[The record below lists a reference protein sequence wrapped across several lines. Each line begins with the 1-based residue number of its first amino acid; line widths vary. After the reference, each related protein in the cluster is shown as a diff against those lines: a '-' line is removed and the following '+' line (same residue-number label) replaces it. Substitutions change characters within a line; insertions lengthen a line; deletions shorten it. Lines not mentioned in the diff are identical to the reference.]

1 MIDEVRAKKFVD
13 ELAKSYPML
22 DYQKELMINE
32 LVNERPDYFSRIL
45 KMQGLNLSYCQ
56 YIASILYE
64 FLLFNRKGDKQ
75 NG

>member
-45 KMQGLNLSYCQ
+45 KMQRLNLSYCQ
-56 YIASILYE
+56 HMASILCE

>member
-22 DYQKELMINE
+22 DYQKELTINI
-32 LVNERPDYFSRIL
+32 LVNECPDYPARIL
-45 KMQGLNLSYCQ
+45 KMKKLNLLYCQ
-56 YIASILYE
+56 YMTSILYE
-64 FLLFNRKGDKQ
+64 FLLFNRKGDKR